1 MQGENKVERP
11 AGIIVPRKDS
21 ARGSRRSIFGLGT
34 ASDGYQIPRQGAL
47 LGRQAR
53 WCADRIIFQSADGWQ
68 FRFI

>member
-68 FRFI
+68 FRLI